1 MKKMKARNKYVEES
15 FSESKKGLAQYFSEN
30 QEEYKELLK
39 SLICQSLIKMME
51 GEVLLTCR
59 QSDVDLVNEVLED
72 AIA

>member
-30 QEEYKELLK
+30 QDEYKELLK